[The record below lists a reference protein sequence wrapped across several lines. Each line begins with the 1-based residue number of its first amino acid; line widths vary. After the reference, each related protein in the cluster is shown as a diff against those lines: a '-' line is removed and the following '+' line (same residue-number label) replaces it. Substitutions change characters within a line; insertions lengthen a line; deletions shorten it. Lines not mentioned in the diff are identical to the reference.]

1 MPRVLFLCTGNY
13 YRSRFAESLF
23 NWRAGQLGLSWTA
36 ESRGLGIDMEGV
48 FNVGPISQH
57 VLDALRSRGIPIE
70 SEPRFPVA
78 VTAADLSRSD
88 LIIALKEA
96 EHRRLLE
103 PHVPDGQGNVEYW
116 HIHDL
121 DCATAETALPQIE
134 AHVEALVARLAAGG
148 RR

>member
-1 MPRVLFLCTGNY
+1 VPRVLFLCTGNY

-70 SEPRFPVA
+70 CEPRFPVA
-78 VTAADLSRSD
+78 VTAADLNQSD
-88 LIIALKEA
+88 LIIGLKEA

-103 PHVPDGQGNVEYW
+103 PHLPDDRRKVEYW

-121 DCATAETALPQIE
+121 DAAPADTALPQIE
-134 AHVEALVARLAAGG
+134 ASVEALVARLASGG
-148 RR
+148 LR